1 MSDKHSA
8 GTSETKGKKI
18 FRLSE
23 CPLLGLCFK
32 TSITGKLV
40 GMLIVSLFGFSLVTI
55 QHSLA
60 LRKIDSRLHELRS
73 QSMPQYKV
81 SQYVLR
87 QLNGFKISL
96 MHILSAQDIGRNG
109 DIKQDVILNRQRLD
123 DFQRMF
129 TTLKTG
135 GTIHDVTRISNETLD
150 IFTVAA
156 MPPGTEMYQTL
167 SEIGVALIDLD
178 SSFVA
183 FTNTLGRQT
192 DKDSRDEALGD
203 VLDAMDELYDLL
215 IVFSTEV
222 NSEHNG
228 VVSDAISIL
237 GKSQRNS
244 VVISLVAALVLC
256 SGTILYILMI
266 VQPLKNILENIKGI
280 AKGKG
285 RLTRQID
292 VKTNDEVGQLALQ
305 LNKLVDN
312 IFSLNSF
319 KAIIEEEETT
329 TDVHHRLAQ
338 LLHERYDFDKII
350 IYELQGNSSKMSV
363 AYASDHEL
371 LCADEVMAD
380 VDLCR
385 AKRTGHPISFVQ
397 HVDICKHFPF
407 EDKYVHHCV
416 PMIAGGRVIA
426 LVQFLH
432 QKACPP
438 EELEKFEE
446 TVKWA
451 MRYIKEATPVVEA
464 KRFAMVLKETT
475 LKDPMTDLYNRRF
488 LESYVET
495 LVANCKRRKSNVGVL
510 MCDMDFFKEVNDTH
524 GHEAGDAVIIKTAE
538 VLKSCV
544 RASDM
549 LIRFG
554 GEEFLVLLIDV
565 RDRDAVNEL
574 AERIRLT
581 IEGTA
586 IKLPGGGILKK
597 TMSIGYCLFPE
608 DTEGFW
614 ESIKF
619 ADVALYRAKD
629 EGRNRTKG
637 FSAEMWSQ
645 ETY

>member
-1 MSDKHSA
+1 M
-8 GTSETKGKKI
+8 SETDSSSSKASNKL

-23 CPLLGLCFK
+23 CPMLGLCFN

-60 LRKIDSRLHELRS
+60 LRAIDSRLAELRD

-96 MHILSAQDIGRNG
+96 LHILSEEPTGGGNAEFNR
-109 DIKQDVILNRQRLD
+109 DVVLNRQRID
-123 DFQRMF
+123 EFRRMVA
-129 TTLKTG
+129 TLRTG
-135 GTIHDVTRISNETLD
+135 GTIHDVARISNETLD
-150 IFTVAA
+150 VFNVAP
-156 MPPGTEMYQTL
+156 MPKASPMYGTL
-167 SEIGVALIDLD
+167 NDIDAALTDLD
-178 SSFVA
+178 ASFTT
-183 FTNTLGRQT
+183 FTDAVFHHA
-192 DKDSRDEALGD
+192 DKDKRAEAL
-203 VLDAMDELYDLL
+203 EDLL
-215 IVFSTEV
+215 GSMDDLYGLLITFSMEV
-222 NSEHNG
+222 NSEHKG
-228 VVSDAISIL
+228 VVADAFRILHSSKRTSI
-237 GKSQRNS
+237 
-244 VVISLVAALVLC
+244 VISLVAAVVL
-256 SGTILYILMI
+256 SLGTILYILMI
-266 VQPLKNILENIKGI
+266 VQPLKTILENIKGI

-292 VKTNDEVGQLALQ
+292 VRTKDEVGQLAVQ

-329 TDVHHRLAQ
+329 TDVHRRLAQ
-338 LLHERYDFDKII
+338 LLHDRYGFDKVI
-350 IYELQGNSSKMSV
+350 IYELLGNSNKMSV

-371 LCADEVMAD
+371 LCAEEVMAD
-380 VDLCR
+380 VNLCR
-385 AKRTGHPISFVQ
+385 AKRTGHSISFSQ
-397 HVDICKHFPF
+397 HADICKHFPF
-407 EDKYVHHCV
+407 ADKYVHHCV

-432 QKACPP
+432 AKNCPAD
-438 EELEKFEE
+438 ELERFEE
-446 TVKWA
+446 TVNWA
-451 MRYIKEATPVVEA
+451 MRYLKEATPVVEA

-488 LESYVET
+488 LESYVDT
-495 LVANCKRRKSNVGVL
+495 LVANCRRRKSSIGVL

-524 GHEAGDAVIIKTAE
+524 GHEAGDAAIIKTAE
-538 VLKSCV
+538 VIKSCV

-549 LIRFG
+549 VIRFG

-565 RDRDAVNEL
+565 RDRAAVADL
-574 AERIRLT
+574 AERIRKT
-581 IEGTA
+581 MEITA
-586 IKLPGGGILKK
+586 IKLPGGGVLKK
-597 TMSIGYCLFPE
+597 TMSIGYSEFPT

-614 ESIKF
+614 EAIKF
-619 ADVALYRAKD
+619 ADVAMYHAKE
-629 EGRNRTKG
+629 EGRNRTRG
-637 FSAEMWSQ
+637 FSSEMWTQ